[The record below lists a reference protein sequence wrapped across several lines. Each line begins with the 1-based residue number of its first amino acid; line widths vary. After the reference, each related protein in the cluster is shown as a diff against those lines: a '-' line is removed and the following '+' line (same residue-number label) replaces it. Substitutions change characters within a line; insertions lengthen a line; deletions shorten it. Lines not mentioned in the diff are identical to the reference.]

1 MATAMDVCCVT
12 QIGGIAGEIWHCL
25 AENGSMSLAKLVRT
39 IDAPR
44 DMVMQAVGWLARED
58 KIAIEETSRG
68 RTIELKW

>member
-12 QIGGIAGEIWHCL
+12 QIGEIAGEIWHCL